1 MPIRVD
7 RIEPIKIQHRNKKGR
22 NTNGNKYYF
31 RRISWKYRYSGNNVM
46 RNHHLNSWNA
56 AVLKIIDKA
65 SPFMNKHP
73 KFAIVIMKFG
83 EKILK
88 KSDI

>member
-7 RIEPIKIQHRNKKGR
+7 RIEPIKIQHRNKTELLKK
-22 NTNGNKYYF
+22 NTNDKSY
-31 RRISWKYRYSGNNVM
+31 IVYSGNNVM